1 MQNFEKKKLEKT
13 INYYPERI
21 KEKSLNRIFTNN
33 SPTGEIYFDSELK
46 DKNILN
52 EQYDYDEND
61 YAKLNKIN
69 DINES
74 VEYIENLNQ
83 HKHNNYE
90 LLGNPKLKIEKSLD
104 HNFKIQ
110 RTNSS
115 YETFNAIK
123 KRVKFLE
130 KIDFNEIK
138 EYTESELD
146 KNQNKNNQDI
156 NIVEFY
162 DFSSKLSRSNSVI
175 EKEKKKINSISK
187 DKEKNKRIVIR
198 NGNKIELEND
208 SPLFE
213 SYKEIVNK
221 SIESNKKQN
230 EMKTTDKNIK
240 YQHIL
245 DKLLDIDKEEKKKK
259 KNKFANKLNNL
270 QNNLNLSIEADEEN
284 YDPNLNRSENWLLK
298 WSITKNNAPSNLVE
312 IFNSN
317 DIFKRGYL
325 NEESLKKAINMACN
339 MTNLKRSYLY
349 NVLSLC
355 GIDSANLKIFNIIIS
370 LALKINH
377 LGNSLKKKI
386 FFLLNS
392 FNFMFF

>member
-1 MQNFEKKKLEKT
+1 MN
-13 INYYPERI
+13 
-21 KEKSLNRIFTNN
+21 
-33 SPTGEIYFDSELK
+33 
-46 DKNILN
+46 
-52 EQYDYDEND
+52 
-61 YAKLNKIN
+61 
-69 DINES
+69 
-74 VEYIENLNQ
+74 
-83 HKHNNYE
+83 
-90 LLGNPKLKIEKSLD
+90 
-104 HNFKIQ
+104 
-110 RTNSS
+110 
-115 YETFNAIK
+115 
-123 KRVKFLE
+123 
-130 KIDFNEIK
+130 
-138 EYTESELD
+138 
-146 KNQNKNNQDI
+146 
-156 NIVEFY
+156 
-162 DFSSKLSRSNSVI
+162 
-175 EKEKKKINSISK
+175 SK
-187 DKEKNKRIVIR
+187 DTEKNKRIVIKDE
-198 NGNKIELEND
+198 NKIELDND
-208 SPLFE
+208 SPLFQ

-221 SIESNKKQN
+221 SIESNRKQN
-230 EMKTTDKNIK
+230 EMKTKDKNIK

-298 WSITKNNAPSNLVE
+298 WSITKNNAPSNLIE

-377 LGNSLKKKI
+377 LGKI
-386 FFLLNS
+386 
-392 FNFMFF
+392 

>member
-1 MQNFEKKKLEKT
+1 MQNFERKKLEKT

-21 KEKSLNRIFTNN
+21 REKSFNRTFTNN

-46 DKNILN
+46 DNKILN
-52 EQYDYDEND
+52 EKYDYDEND
-61 YAKLNKIN
+61 YAKLNKIKEN
-69 DINES
+69 NES
-74 VEYIENLNQ
+74 IEYIENLNQ

-90 LLGNPKLKIEKSLD
+90 LLGNPKLNIEKSLD
-104 HNFKIQ
+104 YNFKIQ

-175 EKEKKKINSISK
+175 GNEKKKKNSNSR
-187 DKEKNKRIVIR
+187 DTEKNKRIVIKDE
-198 NGNKIELEND
+198 NKIELDND
-208 SPLFE
+208 SPLYE

-230 EMKTTDKNIK
+230 EMKTKDKNIK

-270 QNNLNLSIEADEEN
+270 QNNLNLSIETDEEN

-298 WSITKNNAPSNLVE
+298 WSITKNNAPSNLVD

-317 DIFKRGYL
+317 DVFKRGYL
-325 NEESLKKAINMACN
+325 NEESLKKAIDMACN

-377 LGNSLKKKI
+377 LGKI
-386 FFLLNS
+386 
-392 FNFMFF
+392 